1 VTTAVT
7 SMARKQA
14 LLISCSVSILSDPQ
28 CKGCCNDLSTTANC
42 KLPLRTVPAQ
52 PAFPEL
58 IERPLMRMMQAQGAF
73 PEVIERPLM
82 RTLQAQG
89 AFPEVIERL
98 LMRATQ
104 AQGAF
109 PELTERPLM
118 RMMQAQR
125 AFPEV
130 IERPLMR
137 TMQAQGAFPGV
148 IERPKM
154 WILPSGVSL
163 SQAYIGIQDGCH
175 QVILVFFLQH
185 DGLWLL

>member
-1 VTTAVT
+1 
-7 SMARKQA
+7 MARKQA

-130 IERPLMR
+130 IERP
-137 TMQAQGAFPGV
+137 
-148 IERPKM
+148 KM